1 MAQTRLKNIQ
11 EAVSALNELIAPGL
25 LGQFTWFE
33 AIEVIA
39 FGDTDLDGKKA
50 VRNIFSIYVAEQG
63 EMPIAP
69 KSFFLDKKSKKL
81 KGFDGWGFRVTKR
94 PVDISE
100 LMTSLRCYGRSGIW
114 APPGQPAL
122 EVGNLVATS
131 PVFCPPNSRIEVP
144 LNAVLKNNFWSGS
157 YVVELKDDGKSA
169 LADLARKEV
178 LFEELSAWLI
188 TMLPLNLAR
197 VPDRIGDVLFQVP
210 ANALIAEFRRP
221 PGKPLELCLA
231 WNPVVSARTILAEY
245 RIEHDGIISCF
256 SRFNVTEGAWA
267 IDIPQASGDLQF
279 SVWDMDN
286 KLLLA
291 ASTTYAQGGKWR
303 VESHISSGMETPRR
317 FKLIG
322 PSGDSETH
330 EIALME
336 PSGGWRNHRQP
347 RHPEDVDWKAIRQL
361 KAKMKQLVAS
371 RKFLQYGLEGS
382 KRQDERHRALDDLR
396 VLIRSVSQGAIYLWD
411 PYLSANDILNTLAFC
426 TDAGTQLWGLTSAKP
441 SKMRTDYSDD
451 EANDIDETDPTDTTD
466 REKWIATQ
474 HGILNEAFTGS
485 PCMKLEFRMSWGIQ
499 RSFHD
504 RFLIFPGLG
513 RDRTRVWSLG
523 ASINHIG
530 AQHCIVQEVTYP
542 EPVLQAF
549 QSFWHQSAEPEHL
562 IWKYS

>member
-1 MAQTRLKNIQ
+1 MTQARLENIQ
-11 EAVSALNELIAPGL
+11 KAVSALNELIEPGL
-25 LGQFTWFE
+25 LGQYTWFE

-39 FGDTDLDGKKA
+39 FGSADSDGKKPI
-50 VRNIFSIYVAEQG
+50 RNIFSIYVAEHG
-63 EMPIAP
+63 EMPPTPQPI
-69 KSFFLDKKSKKL
+69 FLDKKSKKL
-81 KGFDGWGFRVTKR
+81 KGFDGWSFRVTKR

-100 LMTSLRCYGRSGIW
+100 LMESLHCYGRSGTW

-131 PVFCPPNSRIEVP
+131 PVFCPPDSRIEVP

-157 YVVELKDDGKSA
+157 YVIELKDDEKST
-169 LADLARKEV
+169 LAELARKEV
-178 LFEELSAWLI
+178 LFEELSEWLI

-197 VPDRIGDVLFQVP
+197 VPDRIGDVLLQIP
-210 ANALIAEFRRP
+210 ANALVAEFRRLP
-221 PGKPLELCLA
+221 DMPLELCLA
-231 WNPVVSARTILAEY
+231 WNPAVSARPVLGEY

-256 SRFNVTEGAWA
+256 SRFDLTEGAWA
-267 IDIPQASGDLQF
+267 LDIPQASGDLQF
-279 SVWDMDN
+279 SVWDMEN

-291 ASTTYAQGGKWR
+291 ASTTHAQGGKWR
-303 VESHISSGMETPRR
+303 FESHISSGMAMPRR
-317 FKLIG
+317 FKVIG

-330 EIALME
+330 EVALME
-336 PSGGWRNHRQP
+336 PSGGWRHHRQP

-361 KAKMKQLVAS
+361 KARMKRLVAS
-371 RKFLQYGLEGS
+371 RKFLQYGLEGAT
-382 KRQDERHRALDDLR
+382 RQEERRRALDDLR

-426 TDAGTQLWGLTSAKP
+426 TDAGTQLWGLTSSKP
-441 SKMRTDYSDD
+441 SKMRRGYTDDA
-451 EANDIDETDPTDTTD
+451 ANDIDETDPADATD

-474 HGILNEAFTGS
+474 HDILNEAFTGP

-499 RSFHD
+499 GSFHD

-513 RDRTRVWSLG
+513 RGRTRVWTLG

-549 QSFWHQSAEPEHL
+549 QSFWHQSAQPEHL